1 MNEPEIVM
9 YDDCFFVEE
18 RFGLWISTSKESEAL
33 VTSLT
38 KEECIV
44 ATRFY
49 LKGQQE
55 GWPEESNRVINDGV
69 VGGKL

>member
-9 YDDCFFVEE
+9 YDECFFLEE
-18 RFGLWISTSKESEAL
+18 RFGLWRSISKDREPL

-38 KEECIV
+38 KEVCID

-49 LKGQQE
+49 LKGRQE
-55 GWPEESNRVINDGV
+55 GWSEESNRVINSGV

>member
-38 KEECIV
+38 KEECIA

-49 LKGQQE
+49 LKGRQE

>member
-18 RFGLWISTSKESEAL
+18 RFGLWISTSKDREAL

-49 LKGQQE
+49 LKGRQE
-55 GWPEESNRVINDGV
+55 GWSEESNRVINDGV

>member
-49 LKGQQE
+49 LKGRQE
-55 GWPEESNRVINDGV
+55 GWTEESNRVINDGV